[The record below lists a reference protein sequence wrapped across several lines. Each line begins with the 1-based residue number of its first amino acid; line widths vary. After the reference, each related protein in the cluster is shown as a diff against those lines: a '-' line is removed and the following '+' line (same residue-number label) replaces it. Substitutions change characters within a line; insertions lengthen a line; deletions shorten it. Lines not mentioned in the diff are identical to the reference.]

1 MEGHFTSTLYSRFY
15 WLGMEEELVDPLNGV
30 LGEVKQEAL
39 EEVIEMV
46 RVEIEVGIN
55 LKQKFDR
62 WI

>member
-1 MEGHFTSTLYSRFY
+1 M
-15 WLGMEEELVDPLNGV
+15 DPLNGV

-62 WI
+62 

>member
-1 MEGHFTSTLYSRFY
+1 MEGHFTSTLYSLFY
-15 WLGMEEELVDPLNGV
+15 RLGMEEELVDPLNGV

-62 WI
+62 